1 MRARPFTLVTAPI
14 ITVALAALVAA
25 SSPAFGQESDNR
37 PGIAVLPFDV
47 AQLPPEDLAGSGLN
61 FAFSNMLL
69 SELDANP
76 AFRVVDRRALLEVMR
91 EFELVGSPNV
101 DVQTQAALG
110 RLVFARYMVGG
121 NYFDDRGDLRLDVRV
136 INVETTEIVLTAR
149 VRGDDVS
156 DLIFNLAEEVADGVE
171 LPPLPD
177 AVREARRSRPPT
189 SAEQIELYGLALRT
203 EAAGNVAEALE
214 LLARG
219 IERWPDYT
227 NFTDMRDQLL
237 EG

>member
-1 MRARPFTLVTAPI
+1 MRTRPITLVPAPI
-14 ITVALAALVAA
+14 LTIAFAALVVA
-25 SSPAFGQESDNR
+25 SAPASGQESDSR

-47 AQLPPEDLAGSGLN
+47 AQLPPAVLAESGLN
-61 FAFSNMLL
+61 FVFSNMLL
-69 SELDANP
+69 TELNANP
-76 AFRVVDRRALLEVMR
+76 AFRIVDRRALLEVMR
-91 EFELVGSPNV
+91 EFDLVGSANV
-101 DVQTQAALG
+101 DVRTQAELG
-110 RLVFARYMVGG
+110 RRVFARYMVGG

-156 DLIFNLAEEVADGVE
+156 ELIFNLAEEVADGVE

-177 AVREARRSRPPT
+177 AVREARRSQPRT

-203 EAAGNVAEALE
+203 EAAGDKDGALK

-227 NFTDMRDQLL
+227 QFTDMRDQLL
-237 EG
+237 QG

>member
-1 MRARPFTLVTAPI
+1 MRARPITLGPVPI
-14 ITVALAALVAA
+14 LTIVFAALMVASA
-25 SSPAFGQESDNR
+25 PALGQEPDNR

-47 AQLPPEDLAGSGLN
+47 AQLPPEDLAASGLN
-61 FAFSNMLL
+61 FVFSNMLL
-69 SELDANP
+69 SELGANP

-136 INVETTEIVLTAR
+136 IDVETTEIVLTAR
-149 VRGDDVS
+149 VSGDNVS
-156 DLIFNLAEEVADGVE
+156 ELIFNLAEEVADGVD

-177 AVREARRSRPPT
+177 AIREERASRPQV
-189 SAEQIELYGLALRT
+189 SNQQIELYGLALRT
-203 EAAGNVAEALE
+203 EATGDTAGALE

-219 IERWPDYT
+219 IERWPDST
-227 NFTDMRDQLL
+227 QLTEMRDQIL